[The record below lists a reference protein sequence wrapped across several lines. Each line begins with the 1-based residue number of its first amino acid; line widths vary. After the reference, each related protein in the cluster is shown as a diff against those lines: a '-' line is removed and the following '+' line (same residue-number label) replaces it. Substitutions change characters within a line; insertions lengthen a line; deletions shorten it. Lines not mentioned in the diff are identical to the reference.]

1 MLGQER
7 PESGNLTFCNKF
19 EPTILE
25 GQLCYS
31 LDVAKFKR
39 KPTKV
44 GKKSGLF
51 LLIDPIPNV
60 VAPRNN
66 QELFKVY
73 VHTLAQHT
81 SFGHGVYSMHIL
93 KKMTGTKSFLQLQD
107 NQKNCQVNDQELCQ
121 TKNFLEA
128 VGEMCNCVPWP
139 LAMKNNNNEVS
150 YQFNCSI
157 VCLFFRTS
165 ASVDPRARYVLQIK
179 LFTTTHVWFHVLVST
194 LMFGM
199 IPASIIE

>member
-39 KPTKV
+39 KPTNA

-60 VAPRNN
+60 VAPRND
-66 QELFKVY
+66 QELFIVY

-81 SFGHGVYSMHIL
+81 SFGPGVYSMHIL
-93 KKMTGTKSFLQLQD
+93 KKMTGTKSFLKLQD
-107 NQKNCQVNDQELCQ
+107 NQKNCQVNDQEMCQ
-121 TKNFLEA
+121 TKNFLDGVKER
-128 VGEMCNCVPWP
+128 CNCVPWP
-139 LAMKNNNNEVS
+139 VAPENNNNEVS
-150 YQFNCSI
+150 IVSI
-157 VCLFFRTS
+157 V
-165 ASVDPRARYVLQIK
+165 
-179 LFTTTHVWFHVLVST
+179 
-194 LMFGM
+194 
-199 IPASIIE
+199 